1 MHPDGS
7 PEGVRSSVD
16 NCLRLLKGKKKID
29 IFECARVDKN
39 IPIEITLK
47 TLDEEYVKTGKI
59 GGIALSEVGAATIE
73 KAVNVTKIVAAEV
86 ELVRPFPILKRY
98 CPLEAESPGVVSR
111 DVVRK
116 MRFVT
121 APDPALWLPAL

>member
-73 KAVNVTKIVAAEV
+73 KAANVTKIVAAEV

-98 CPLEAESPGVVSR
+98 CHLRSRTPGSCLKR
-111 DVVRK
+111 R
-116 MRFVT
+116 R
-121 APDPALWLPAL
+121 